1 MYYPA
6 TKAAVYVTDP
16 DVAPLTLTNEA
27 TTANAARTLY
37 TITNDAHVILDEA
50 TAVTVEKSTDG
61 GSNYSPIST
70 GFHIHYPAGQV
81 AFDSAQVAG
90 TLIRISGKY
99 VPYAELEATGWST
112 TESVDVQ
119 EITPIHSAS
128 KVKYAQLHDASVTI
142 ERFNTNHKIENLVG
156 QTIVL
161 ALYTNVDTAER
172 YMCKAILKQVSNKV
186 QKGDLMGQSL
196 SFEVSGDL
204 YQITG

>member
-16 DVAPLTLTNEA
+16 DAAPLTLTNEA
-27 TTANAARTLY
+27 TTANSARTLY

-61 GSNYSPIST
+61 GNNYSAVTT
-70 GFHIHYPAGQV
+70 GFHIHCPAGQV
-81 AFDSAQVAG
+81 AFDSAQAEG

-99 VPYAELEATGWST
+99 VPFAELEATGWST
-112 TESVDVQ
+112 TESVDIQ

-128 KVKYAQLHDASVTI
+128 KVKYAQLHDAQVTI
-142 ERFNTNHKIENLVG
+142 DRFTTNHKIENLVG
-156 QTIVL
+156 RTIYL
-161 ALYTNVDTAER
+161 GLYTDVDTAER
-172 YMCKAILKQVSNKV
+172 YMCKAILKQVSDKV
-186 QKGDLMGQSL
+186 QKGSLMGQSL
-196 SFEVSGDL
+196 SFEISGDL